1 MLLWNSRCRTTT
13 VGKWSSDTT
22 LDTLEHSLKL
32 PHASDASA
40 TLDGLQRALPH
51 SARELHLIKISEA
64 EQREV
69 EQAQLASSTPSL
81 HAQPLLSCDGVQIE
95 NVPVSRVDFARL
107 RTSQQKSAQQLPS
120 DALYLNDEVI
130 NAWAACVRRSGFK
143 VHVFSTLITGNLWWY
158 ASGPTTI
165 EYLRRVL
172 LRLTKSQIW
181 PQGLLKLDAW
191 VLPRHQG
198 RHWTGAIIH
207 FGAKQIVFADSVGK
221 TDAAFCRRLWCL
233 LEVASLVLEQRSF
246 DFTGWSWGSL
256 GILAPIQPTDYD
268 CGIFAAVLLVSV
280 VHKS

>member
-1 MLLWNSRCRTTT
+1 M
-13 VGKWSSDTT
+13 
-22 LDTLEHSLKL
+22 
-32 PHASDASA
+32 
-40 TLDGLQRALPH
+40 
-51 SARELHLIKISEA
+51 
-64 EQREV
+64 
-69 EQAQLASSTPSL
+69 
-81 HAQPLLSCDGVQIE
+81 
-95 NVPVSRVDFARL
+95 RL
-107 RTSQQKSAQQLPS
+107 RGQLLRSQGSSPPLRTPKSAQQLPS